1 MRSRTSQTAIGRTA
15 APIPIA
21 FLCFQHVKATPG
33 AGTGAVPA
41 MTPQQREAGRAEPR
55 SMPEQLGD
63 AYARHVLDLP
73 LGHST
78 DEAEPPNFGLANVPQ
93 NEVEI
98 DDNTPRAEHISIWVT
113 SPYYE
118 DEEFPM
124 TEVRLSQ
131 AVTDQSPHFPDW
143 LSTAIPTWPQI
154 AEAHASYI
162 RIPPWLLLTDTYVL
176 VIDTGSATN
185 RVFSCFHQGPVT
197 KRAILRHA
205 DVHASEPYEVF
216 TFGDLN
222 PLQEGEQRLPRQGG
236 LVNLLRRGEVV
247 EWNPVCHSSLGG
259 AGPPQGRPADL
270 GSGYS
275 GCTWNMRS
283 LTQCPSSTLC
293 SPRFVRITLS

>member
-1 MRSRTSQTAIGRTA
+1 
-15 APIPIA
+15 
-21 FLCFQHVKATPG
+21 
-33 AGTGAVPA
+33 
-41 MTPQQREAGRAEPR
+41 
-55 SMPEQLGD
+55 
-63 AYARHVLDLP
+63 
-73 LGHST
+73 
-78 DEAEPPNFGLANVPQ
+78 
-93 NEVEI
+93 
-98 DDNTPRAEHISIWVT
+98 
-113 SPYYE
+113 
-118 DEEFPM
+118 M

-222 PLQEGEQRLPRQGG
+222 LCKRGNRDCLGREDLSNCCGGVKLLNGIRSVIAVLEERVHPKEGPRTWA
-236 LVNLLRRGEVV
+236 VDTVDV
-247 EWNPVCHSSLGG
+247 LG
-259 AGPPQGRPADL
+259 
-270 GSGYS
+270 
-275 GCTWNMRS
+275 T
-283 LTQCPSSTLC
+283 
-293 SPRFVRITLS
+293 